1 VARFTQGGGSS
12 NNGGAAL
19 NYVQVEASQINITTS
34 PQEVTSLT
42 ITTTG
47 APVQVG
53 ITGEGSNASAG
64 SWVKLAL
71 YRDGT
76 LIGQTIQI
84 EASAVSENV
93 PYALNYI
100 DDVPAGT
107 YVYSAKIVGK
117 SSGNWQFG
125 EVSGPVMNAV
135 ELTGFKG
142 DTGDT
147 GPAGADGAD
156 GSDSPKEYTAD
167 NEERYGTYQASGFTE
182 VTTTASST
190 LGATVYAF
198 GGASNDTSTQL
209 SLGEAQ
215 HTLLFGNPYLR
226 RITIYDET
234 DTTRF
239 LRDGFYVEPS
249 EGGYLWQFNCDQ
261 TLSLLDAT
269 NYNLD
274 IEHGGPPIIW
284 WDADDYNNT
293 NEEFVNS
300 NFRGAKIEYHAY
312 VSDGGTV
319 IGTIYIANDSG
330 DDNVTHIET
339 SSGGGDVVS
348 ATFWGR
354 DGGERELFL
363 YRIDGEG
370 RTHKIQWTAQ
380 MYYATE
386 YYDD

>member
-1 VARFTQGGGSS
+1 MARFTQVGGSGGGS
-12 NNGGAAL
+12 AL
-19 NYVQVEASQINITTS
+19 NYVQVAGTQQTISSAPSSIIDLN
-34 PQEVTSLT
+34 

-47 APVQVG
+47 KPVQISV
-53 ITGEGSNASAG
+53 TGEGSNASAS
-64 SWVKLAL
+64 SWVKINLFRGNTA
-71 YRDGT
+71 
-76 LIGQTIQI
+76 IGNTIQI
-84 EASAVSENV
+84 EASAISENV
-93 PYALNYI
+93 PFAINFI
-100 DDVPAGT
+100 DNVAAGT
-107 YVYSAKIVGK
+107 YNYSARVIEKAA
-117 SSGNWQFG
+117 GNWQFG
-125 EVSGPVMNAV
+125 EVAGPVMNAV

-142 DTGDT
+142 DTGN
-147 GPAGADGAD
+147 AGADGAD
-156 GSDSPKEYTAD
+156 GADSPKEYTAD
-167 NEERYGTYQASGFTE
+167 NEEQYGTYQASGFTE
-182 VTTTASST
+182 VTTTSSST
-190 LGATVYAF
+190 LGDTVYAF

-215 HTLLFGNPYLR
+215 HTLLFGNPHLR

-234 DTTRF
+234 NTTRF
-239 LRDGFYVEPS
+239 LRNGFYVEPS

-261 TLSLLDAT
+261 TLSLFDAT

-274 IEHGGPPIIW
+274 IEHGGVPIIW
-284 WDADDYNNT
+284 WDADDENPTDENFT
-293 NEEFVNS
+293 NS
-300 NFRGAKIEYHAY
+300 DFRGAKIEYHAY
-312 VSDGGTV
+312 VSDGGTI

-339 SSGGGDVVS
+339 SSGGSDAVS

-354 DGGERELFL
+354 DGDERELFL